1 MVGGGGGGGVWGDRC
16 LQGGGG
22 GGGGRVMRDSVLT
35 GGCEGW
41 DGVQFWKKPHIV
53 PSALQFCFK
62 FVYEPVSHL
71 ENTKELEHQVH
82 MF

>member
-1 MVGGGGGGGVWGDRC
+1 MVGGGGG
-16 LQGGGG
+16 L
-22 GGGGRVMRDSVLT
+22 MRDTVLT
-35 GGCEGW
+35 WGCEGW